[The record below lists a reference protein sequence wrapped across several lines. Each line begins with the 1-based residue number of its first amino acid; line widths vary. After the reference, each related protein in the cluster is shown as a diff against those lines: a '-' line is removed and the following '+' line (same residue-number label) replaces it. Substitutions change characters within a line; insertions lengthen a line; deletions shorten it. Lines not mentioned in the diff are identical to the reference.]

1 VSGNITTSGS
11 ASFPSSAQSLST
23 WGFSATWGAS
33 DPNPS
38 STDSLYQSDGIYDP
52 NTGNTVWTTPYISSL
67 KVGTLSAITVNTGA
81 LTVQDILTL
90 NTLGKIR
97 GGQTDYNAGTG
108 FFLGYSGAAYKFSIG
123 SSAQSLLWDG
133 TSLTINGNIVSSGK
147 AEFVGNNG
155 DLLGTAVK
163 ANQTGAAD
171 VGVAGY
177 AGSSTL
183 GRGISGFA
191 SASSTVGVVGSI
203 SSSAARAAILANCT
217 GTATTALEIAGG
229 KMVIDNSTL
238 VVNLNADLLDG
249 KNASAFVEIASG
261 VTNGQYIYFVNNNTA
276 PTDPNNRAAWIRLS
290 TNDGGYVYFPGY
302 L

>member
-1 VSGNITTSGS
+1 
-11 ASFPSSAQSLST
+11 
-23 WGFSATWGAS
+23 
-33 DPNPS
+33 
-38 STDSLYQSDGIYDP
+38 
-52 NTGNTVWTTPYISSL
+52 
-67 KVGTLSAITVNTGA
+67 
-81 LTVQDILTL
+81 
-90 NTLGKIR
+90 
-97 GGQTDYNAGTG
+97 
-108 FFLGYSGAAYKFSIG
+108 
-123 SSAQSLLWDG
+123 
-133 TSLTINGNIVSSGK
+133 
-147 AEFVGNNG
+147 
-155 DLLGTAVK
+155 
-163 ANQTGAAD
+163 
-171 VGVAGY
+171 
-177 AGSSTL
+177 
-183 GRGISGFA
+183 
-191 SASSTVGVVGSI
+191 VVGSI